1 MHPPPACF
9 SSQNHAL
16 CGPGCASRERTHST
30 SPTAPARTDS
40 IDLSV
45 FGV

>member
-1 MHPPPACF
+1 MQPPPARC

-16 CGPGCASRERTHST
+16 CGPGCASRERTQST

-45 FGV
+45 LGV